1 MPPKPLRLAIDLP
14 DTAKDPGGWA
24 PDGSDPKRYP
34 GLYHGHIICLEDG
47 KRLTVLTRYL
57 TCQYGLTPRQYRK
70 RWGLPADYPMSCESQ
85 DLSRHS
91 ALCSWMPAWD
101 CGGSSHDIWCY
112 SSSRVEISRQ
122 PMKRYVLALR
132 MGVRG

>member
-14 DTAKDPGGWA
+14 DAARVPGGWA

-70 RWGLPADYPMSCESQ
+70 RWGLPADYPMSCESYRQ
-85 DLSRHS
+85 AHRQH
-91 ALCSWMPAWD
+91 AE
-101 CGGSSHDIWCY
+101 
-112 SSSRVEISRQ
+112 RVGLAAHQKRRQ
-122 PMKRYVLALR
+122 AS
-132 MGVRG
+132 